1 MVYKIFNLYIVFFLV
16 CSLSIFRTSEQINL
30 LTLSQVKA
38 VVQDKREEY
47 VLDNNLEGSPVDE
60 INIVFSI
67 ALMCLEPEPSKRP
80 TMAEVVKML
89 EQIRSDKVVKD
100 T

>member
-1 MVYKIFNLYIVFFLV
+1 MKG
-16 CSLSIFRTSEQINL
+16 
-30 LTLSQVKA
+30 

-47 VLDNNLEGSPVDE
+47 VLDNNLEGCPVDE

-80 TMAEVVKML
+80 TMAEVVNML